1 MEEVE
6 EVEGRERRSLASNC
20 SQGEK
25 IQRAGEDTHTQSD
38 RHFLLVLQHRE
49 QLFQES
55 VSISCL
61 LQSEQLKHPHPQ
73 MHDGSDVT
81 CPPAVFISC

>member
-6 EVEGRERRSLASNC
+6 EVEGRERSLASKC

-25 IQRAGEDTHTQSD
+25 IHTQSD
-38 RHFLLVLQHRE
+38 RHFLFLLQHRE

-61 LQSEQLKHPHPQ
+61 LQSKQLRHPPPPRHRAQ
-73 MHDGSDVT
+73 MHDGSDVM
-81 CPPAVFISC
+81 CPPAVFITC